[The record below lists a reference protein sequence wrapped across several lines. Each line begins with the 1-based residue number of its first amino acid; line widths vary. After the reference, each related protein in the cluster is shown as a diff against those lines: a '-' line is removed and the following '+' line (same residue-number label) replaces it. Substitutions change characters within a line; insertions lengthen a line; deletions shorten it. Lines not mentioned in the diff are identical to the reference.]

1 MQARVIRVG
10 QKWEFT
16 VLVEA
21 SLQAFKNAI
30 RNLDIFGI
38 LENNCDCC
46 DLYRSWFYDY
56 KILRIWISDT
66 DYVSRIF
73 LDYWIF

>member
-46 DLYRSWFYDY
+46 DLYRSWFYD
-56 KILRIWISDT
+56 
-66 DYVSRIF
+66 
-73 LDYWIF
+73 